1 MSDDRRE
8 TQKNDNTTDTSTDDS
23 TTDTPTDDS
32 ASEETE
38 SANSSRFDRFETWVT
53 ANDLRLVV
61 VLSAAVYALFVVLAL
76 AAGFRG
82 DGFVSRL
89 QTVTFFATIFAML
102 ALALNLQWG
111 YAGLANLGIAGFM
124 AVGVYT
130 MALLSMPSDA
140 SVPGLG
146 LPLPIGMLGGF
157 LMATAIGA
165 LAALPALRLRADYLA
180 IVTLAFGEIIRRIAR
195 SRQFETFDVGG
206 TTLGFGGINGLRLP
220 RNPVERVLYDDT
232 GTPTS
237 VGELVLDVGE
247 SLGIRQTVVE
257 SILYVILLVIVT
269 VLLYLLLVRVV
280 NSPFGR
286 VLKAIRED
294 ELAASSL
301 GKDTRKFKVKA
312 FALGCGLMGLVAM
325 LWFMQRGSVSP
336 DTLEPEL
343 TFFIFVA
350 LILGGSGS
358 NTGAVVGGI
367 VFAALLWE
375 GPGYIQRIVDA
386 NFDRPSQPDTIFDG
400 FRSFEQFIGYF
411 FSDVNITAFQFV
423 VLGVILIYLMQQRPD
438 GLLGHRVEIASN
450 IDLSKRSADSETKE
464 GE

>member
-1 MSDDRRE
+1 MSEDE
-8 TQKNDNTTDTSTDDS
+8 SQDNTQESPD
-23 TTDTPTDDS
+23 
-32 ASEETE
+32 EGET
-38 SANSSRFDRFETWVT
+38 RLGQFETWVT
-53 ANDLRLVV
+53 GSDLRLIL
-61 VLSAAVYALFVVLAL
+61 VLSAAMYVLFIILGL
-76 AAGFRG
+76 SAGFRG
-82 DGFVSRL
+82 DGLLSRL
-89 QTVTFFATIFAML
+89 QTVTFFATVFAML
-102 ALALNLQWG
+102 ALTLNLQWG

-130 MALLSMPSDA
+130 MALLSMPPDG

-157 LMATAIGA
+157 LMATFIGA

-180 IVTLAFGEIIRRIAR
+180 IVTLAFGEIIRRLVR
-195 SRQFETFDVGG
+195 SRQLETFEIGG
-206 TTLGFGGINGLRLP
+206 RELGFGGISGPRLP
-220 RNPVERVLYDDT
+220 PNPIELLLYEEGRETTALGEAVL
-232 GTPTS
+232 G
-237 VGELVLDVGE
+237 VGE

-257 SILYVILLVIVT
+257 SIIYVVMLVIIT
-269 VLLYLLLVRVV
+269 VLLYWLLVRVA

-294 ELAASSL
+294 ELAASAL

-325 LWFMQRGSVSP
+325 FWFMERGSVSP
-336 DTLEPEL
+336 STLEPEL

-375 GPGYIQRIVDA
+375 GPGYIQRIIDA
-386 NFDRPSQPDTIFDG
+386 NFARPSRPDTIFDA
-400 FRSFEQFIGYF
+400 FRSFDQFIGYF
-411 FSDVNITAFQFV
+411 FSDVNITAIQFV
-423 VLGVILIYLMQQRPD
+423 VLGVVLVYLMQRRPD
-438 GLLGHRVEIASN
+438 GLLGHRIEIASS
-450 IDLSKRSADSETKE
+450 IDLSERTDTTETKE
-464 GE
+464 EEH